1 MFIITIPIGKVLL
14 FLKPLK
20 SNATNIAK
28 GIFIIKTEDIH
39 KKEQLVMKKCWR
51 GKNLPEFWKKNQ
63 EY

>member
-28 GIFIIKTEDIH
+28 DIFIIKTEDIH
-39 KKEQLVMKKCWR
+39 KKEQLVMKKC
-51 GKNLPEFWKKNQ
+51 
-63 EY
+63 